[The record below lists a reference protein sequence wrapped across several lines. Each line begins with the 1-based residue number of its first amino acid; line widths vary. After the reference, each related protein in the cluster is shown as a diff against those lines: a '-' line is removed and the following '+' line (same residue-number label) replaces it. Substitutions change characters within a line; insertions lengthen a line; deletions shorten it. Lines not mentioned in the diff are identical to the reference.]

1 MADTV
6 TTQIIRNGARNFSV
20 RLTNISD
27 GTGETTPVQ
36 KVDKST
42 LVGILGKEPASLS
55 LMQAEYSIQGFEA
68 VKLSWDQTSDVTSM
82 VMTNSDYRDFRQ
94 QGGMHDTGTG
104 GNGDILLTTIGTPAA
119 NDTYDITLHFKKK
132 G

>member
-6 TTQIIRNGARNFSV
+6 TSQVLRDGPRNYSV

-27 GTGETTPVQ
+27 GTGETNVV

-42 LVGILGKEPASLS
+42 LVTGSGDEPSSLT
-55 LMQAEYSIQGFEA
+55 LLRAEYSIQGFEA
-68 VKLSWDQTSDVTSM
+68 VKVSWDRTTDVTSL
-82 VMTNSDYRDFRQ
+82 VMAGDDYRDFSAY
-94 QGGMHDTGTG
+94 GGMHDTGSG
-104 GNGDILLTTIGTPAA
+104 GNGDILISTIGTPAA
-119 NDTYDITLHFKKK
+119 NDTYDVTLHFKKK